1 MFGWNKKNRVGG
13 RGKERVWIGGS
24 RRVEGGSDSNV
35 QSALEG
41 GTNIFEKRL
50 MAYKPKVGALIFT
63 SGLGFG
69 S

>member
-1 MFGWNKKNRVGG
+1 MGIGG
-13 RGKERVWIGGS
+13 RQ
-24 RRVEGGSDSNV
+24 EGGGPDSNV

-41 GTNIFEKRL
+41 GINIFEKRL